1 MRSFRQLVLDLF
13 EPAPARESSAAQAA
27 SAQSDPIVM
36 PGGLPPLR
44 FAHPRANRQT
54 HLCNV
59 QVAYEFKRGR
69 RRTIGMQVGADGLE
83 VSAPRWV
90 PLVEVEAALQEKG
103 AWIVRKLDEMRERSR
118 RLEDSRIHWGDGVSL
133 PYLGESL
140 RVVLDPGAGSFAM
153 QDQPLRE
160 LRIAL
165 PQGALPEQ
173 IRDAVQAWLMRQARD
188 FFTQR
193 LEHFAPRL
201 GVRWTKLSLSSAN
214 TRWGSAGADGAIRL
228 NWRLIHFRQELID
241 YVVAHELSH
250 LRVMNH
256 SPQFWDTLASVVP
269 EHSSLRR
276 QLRDDALPRW

>member
-1 MRSFRQLVLDLF
+1 MRSFMQLVLDLF
-13 EPAPARESSAAQAA
+13 EPAQTRESAAPAPTN
-27 SAQSDPIVM
+27 AQPSVVAPAD
-36 PGGLPPLR
+36 GLPPAR

-54 HLCNV
+54 RLYDA
-59 QVAYEFKRGR
+59 QVAYEFRRGR
-69 RRTIGMQVGADGLE
+69 RRTIGMQVGAEGLV

-90 PLVEVEAALQEKG
+90 PLAEVEAALQEKA
-103 AWIVRKLDEMRERSR
+103 AWIVRKLDEMRERSQ
-118 RLEDSRIHWGDGVSL
+118 RLEQSRIRWCDGVSL
-133 PYLGESL
+133 PYLGQPL
-140 RVVLDPGAGSFAM
+140 RVVIDPGAGSCM
-153 QDQPLRE
+153 LLDKPEPE

-165 PQGALPEQ
+165 ARSALPEQ
-173 IRDAVQAWLMRQARD
+173 IRDLVQAWLMRQARD

-201 GVRWTKLSLSSAN
+201 GVRWTKLSLSSAD

-228 NWRLIHFRQELID
+228 NWRLIHFRPELID

-256 SPQFWDTLASVVP
+256 SPQFWDTVASVVP